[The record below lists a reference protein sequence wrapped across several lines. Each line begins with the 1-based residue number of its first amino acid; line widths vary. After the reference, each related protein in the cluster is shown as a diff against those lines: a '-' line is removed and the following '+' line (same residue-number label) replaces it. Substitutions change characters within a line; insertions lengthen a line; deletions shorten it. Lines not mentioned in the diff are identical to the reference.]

1 MDAKTPT
8 ADAAHQGP
16 AGAPSGH
23 AAGPPHGGPMGMP
36 PHMRGKRNLTEGP
49 ITRTLLTFSLP
60 VLGGNALQ
68 SLNLTANQIW
78 VSHTLGVKGIAAL
91 GNSNQVMML
100 MLGSIFGVS
109 MAANILVA
117 QSVGAGNMTQVKKV
131 MGTATIFFFTLAT
144 ILAVTGGTLAPHIL
158 AALDT
163 PMDARAGAIAYLRVS
178 FAAVPFMYFFAFMQM
193 AQRGAGDS
201 TTPFWFMLL
210 AVALDVVLNPMLIL
224 GIGPF
229 PKLGVAGSATS
240 TLIGQGVSLVFLIAH
255 LYRKKSILLLRPG
268 EFHLLKP
275 DFEILSS
282 LITRG
287 IPMGIQMLVMSGAG
301 MVMLFLVNQYGALTS
316 AAYSMSSMVWNYLQ
330 MPTMALGASI
340 SSMAAQNVGAGR
352 WDRVGKIA
360 RSGVISSVAIS
371 ASLATV
377 LYALNDQV
385 LGILLGPNS
394 PALPEAHHINILSLW
409 GFVIFSITFA
419 LSGVVRSTGVVW
431 VPLAILATAMIA
443 VRIPFA
449 MALQPYLGEDAIWW
463 SFPMGTITSATLTS
477 LYYRFGNW
485 RKSRMLQSQPY
496 GQTSDSGGSTPAM
509 DPPEEDEEAA
519 EIMAQARP
527 A

>member
-1 MDAKTPT
+1 
-8 ADAAHQGP
+8 
-16 AGAPSGH
+16 
-23 AAGPPHGGPMGMP
+23 
-36 PHMRGKRNLTEGP
+36 MRGKRNLTEGP
-49 ITRTLLTFSLP
+49 ITRTLLVFSLP

-78 VSHTLGVKGIAAL
+78 VSHTLGVQGVTAL

-117 QSVGAGNMTQVKKV
+117 QSVGAGNFTQVKKV
-131 MGTATIFFFTLAT
+131 MGTATTFFFVLASILAT
-144 ILAVTGGTLAPHIL
+144 TGGLLAPHIL
-158 AALDT
+158 AMMDT
-163 PMDARAGAIAYLRVS
+163 PLEARAGAIAYLRIAFS
-178 FAAVPFMYFFAFMQM
+178 AVPFMYFFAFMQM

-210 AVALDVVLNPMLIL
+210 AVALDVVLNPLLIL

-229 PKLGVAGSATS
+229 PRLGVAGSATS

-255 LYRKKSILLLRPG
+255 LYRKNSVLLLRPG

-275 DFEILSS
+275 DFDIMRALV
-282 LITRG
+282 TRG
-287 IPMGIQMLVMSGAG
+287 IPMGIQMFVMSGAG
-301 MVMLFLVNQYGALTS
+301 IVMLFLVNQYGAITS
-316 AAYSMSSMVWNYLQ
+316 AAYSMSSMIWSYLQ

-352 WDRVGKIA
+352 WDRVARIA
-360 RSGVISSVAIS
+360 RSGVTSSLVVS
-371 ASLATV
+371 AALATV
-377 LYALNDQV
+377 LYIFNDQV
-385 LGILLGPNS
+385 LSLLLRRDS
-394 PALPEAHHINILSLW
+394 PALAEAHHINILSLW

-419 LSGVVRSTGVVW
+419 LSGVIRSTGVVW
-431 VPLAILATAMIA
+431 VPLIILATSMIA

-449 MALQPYLGEDAIWW
+449 IALKPYLGEDAIWW
-463 SFPMGTITSATLTS
+463 SFPMGTITSASLTA

-496 GQTSDSGGSTPAM
+496 GQTSDSGASTPAM

-519 EIMAQARP
+519 EVMAASKRP
-527 A
+527 AA